1 LAGNL
6 SEKLKKAVETIVL
19 AGYQL
24 SKDAF
29 DFLKSKEN
37 ESYFDEIVQK
47 IIKEANDSTLKPFI
61 IDEAFLKSLFPD
73 DEKKDEFSSGLF
85 TKIPFAKEIES
96 RVEILDDPTSKID
109 SSGSMEDF
117 VDYFKDRFK
126 KMADML
132 QKRSDVK
139 GIRTLEE
146 ALNERINEKVKF
158 ICMIL
163 EKKEK
168 KGIINLRVD
177 DPEHTATVIV
187 IESNDKALF
196 EKARAIP
203 LDQVVCIEG
212 VKWKEGI
219 FIAKDII
226 LPDLP
231 ERKINNSKDP
241 IYVALLS
248 DIHVGSKTFLEKA
261 FNKLISWINLEV
273 GTQNQIKIAEKI
285 KYIIIAGDLVDG
297 IGVYP
302 NQEKELAIPNLYEQ
316 YRLAASFLEKI
327 PDYIEIILIP
337 GNHDAV
343 RQALPQPA
351 IPKDF
356 AEPIYE
362 ARPIISLGNP
372 AQIKLHDVR
381 FLLYHGKSLDDVIAS
396 IPKMDFHSPEKAME
410 FLLKCRHLAPE
421 FGKRTPIAP
430 MKNDCLIIEEPP
442 DVFQAGH
449 VHVAKYSI
457 YRGSLIVNCGTWQSQ
472 TEYQKRMGLEPTPG
486 ILPILNLNSMQI
498 SLINFMLW

>member
-1 LAGNL
+1 M
-6 SEKLKKAVETIVL
+6 SEKLKKTIEIIIL
-19 AGYQL
+19 EGYQL

-29 DFLKSKEN
+29 DFLKSIEN
-37 ESYFDEIVQK
+37 ESYFEEVAQK
-47 IIKEANDSTLKPFI
+47 IIEKAKDSNLKPFI
-61 IDEAFLKSLFPD
+61 IDATFLKNLFQ
-73 DEKKDEFSSGLF
+73 EKKDQELAFGLF
-85 TKIPFAKEIES
+85 TKTHFAKEIES
-96 RVEILDDPTSKID
+96 KVEVLDDPTSKID
-109 SSGSMEDF
+109 SSGSIEDF
-117 VDYFKDRFK
+117 IDYFRNRFK
-126 KMADML
+126 KMVEIL
-132 QKRSDVK
+132 QKRMDVK
-139 GIRTLEE
+139 GVLTLEE
-146 ALNERINEKVKF
+146 ALNSRINEKVKF
-158 ICMIL
+158 VCMIL

-168 KGIINLRVD
+168 RGIISLKVD
-177 DPEHTATVIV
+177 DLESAAKAIV
-187 IESNDKALF
+187 MESGDKTLF

-212 VKWKEGI
+212 VKWKEDT
-219 FIAKDII
+219 FIVKDII

-231 ERKINNSKDP
+231 ERKTNTSKDP
-241 IYVALLS
+241 IYAALLS
-248 DIHVGSKTFLEKA
+248 DIHVGSKTFLEKV
-261 FNKLISWINLEV
+261 FKKLISWINLEI

-285 KYIIIAGDLVDG
+285 KYVVIAGDLVDG

-302 NQEKELAIPNLYEQ
+302 NQEKELAITSLYEQ

-327 PDYIEIILIP
+327 PDYIEVILIP

-343 RQALPQPA
+343 RQAIPQPA

-381 FLLYHGKSLDDVIAS
+381 FLIYHGKSLDDVIAS
-396 IPKMDFHSPEKAME
+396 IPKMGFHSPERAME

-430 MKNDCLIIEEPP
+430 GKKDCLIIEEPP

-449 VHVAKYSI
+449 VHVTKYSL
-457 YRGSLIVNCGTWQSQ
+457 YKGSLIVNCGTWQSQ

-486 ILPILNLNSMQI
+486 ILPVLNLYSMQI
-498 SLINFMLW
+498 SLINFML